1 MAQVRFLSGNS
12 VDPSTRQG
20 SDDAAADGRLAD
32 AYSEAVVAI
41 VDGAAPAVVSIGV
54 SGADGAT
61 GAGSGVIITPDGYAL
76 TNHHVVAGQKQ
87 VSVRLTDGRQIP
99 AAVVG
104 EDASTDLALIR
115 VNASGLPFA
124 LLGESAALRV
134 GQLVVAIGNPLG
146 FSESVS
152 AGIVSAKS
160 RGLRSIDG
168 RLIDNVIQHTAALN
182 PGNSGGPL
190 ITTAEEIVGINT
202 AIIAGAQ
209 GIGFAV
215 PSDTASWVVQEFL
228 HHGRVRRAQLG
239 IKAFTRP
246 IHRRFAHAYGIEQGT
261 VIEVAEVIPDSPAS
275 RADIRKGDLII
286 QANGAEL
293 RSVDALL
300 SALAENSAFREVG
313 ITLVRKGRKITVR
326 LAPIVP

>member
-12 VDPSTRQG
+12 VKSSAGHGGGDV
-20 SDDAAADGRLAD
+20 AADRRLAD
-32 AYSEAVVAI
+32 AYSEAVVSI
-41 VDGAAPAVVSIGV
+41 VDRAAPAVVSIGV
-54 SGADGAT
+54 SGADGAV
-61 GAGSGVIITPDGYAL
+61 GAGSGVIIAPDGYAL
-76 TNHHVVAGQKQ
+76 TNDHVIAGQKQ
-87 VSVRLTDGRQIP
+87 LRVRLTDGRQLP
-99 AAVVG
+99 ATVVG

-115 VNASGLPFA
+115 VSASGLPFA
-124 LLGESAALRV
+124 LLGASAPLRV

-160 RGLRSIDG
+160 RGLRSVDG

-190 ITTAEEIVGINT
+190 LTTAEEIVGINT

-215 PSDTASWVVQEFL
+215 PSDTASWVVQELL

-246 IHRRFAHAYGIEQGT
+246 IHRRFAHAYGIEQST
-261 VIEVAEVIPDSPAS
+261 VVEVAEVLPDSPAS

-300 SALAENSAFREVG
+300 SALAEDGAFSEVD
-313 ITLVRKGRKITVR
+313 ITLLRKGRRINAR
-326 LAPIVP
+326 LAPVVP

>member
-1 MAQVRFLSGNS
+1 
-12 VDPSTRQG
+12 
-20 SDDAAADGRLAD
+20 
-32 AYSEAVVAI
+32 
-41 VDGAAPAVVSIGV
+41 
-54 SGADGAT
+54 
-61 GAGSGVIITPDGYAL
+61 VIITPDGYAL

-99 AAVVG
+99 ATVVG

-115 VNASGLPFA
+115 VSASGLPFA
-124 LLGESAALRV
+124 LLGESAPLRV

-160 RGLRSIDG
+160 RGLRSVDG

-190 ITTAEEIVGINT
+190 LTTAEEIVGINT

-215 PSDTASWVVQEFL
+215 PSDTASWVVQELL

-246 IHRRFAHAYGIEQGT
+246 IHRRFAHAYGIDQST
-261 VIEVAEVIPDSPAS
+261 VIEVAEVLRDSPAS

-286 QANGAEL
+286 QANGSEL

-313 ITLVRKGRKITVR
+313 VTLIRKGRKITVR
-326 LAPIVP
+326 LEPIVP